1 MSTTT
6 NLRRRAQLRHDVRA
20 VLAGAAAA
28 IAAARQ
34 YLPASSYL
42 ARCADV
48 VSALAEGDV
57 RGAVETLHVIAHD
70 EGCQS

>member
-1 MSTTT
+1 MSA
-6 NLRRRAQLRHDVRA
+6 LRRRAQLRPDVRA
-20 VLAGAAAA
+20 VLAGAAASV
-28 IAAARQ
+28 AA
-34 YLPASSYL
+34 

-57 RGAVETLHVIAHD
+57 RGAIEMLHVLAHD